1 MLSELV
7 VNELKELQEENQG
20 FTVTDLGSASWC
32 FRKLH
37 ALNEQLKEYEALR
50 LAEITRINDWFDSE
64 KGKLENQKMFFTGL
78 LNEYALEQR
87 KANPKFKA
95 STPYGKISFRKQQ
108 PKWNY
113 EDETVL
119 KALKRSNMLNCIK
132 TTEEVKKAELKK
144 VCSVV
149 NGKAVIADTGEII
162 EGITVEEQPEAI
174 KIEVI

>member
-7 VNELKELQEENQG
+7 KSELEELKEEHQG
-20 FTVTDLGSASWC
+20 FRVTDLDSANWC
-32 FRKLH
+32 FRKLQ
-37 ALNEQLKEYEALR
+37 ALKEQREEFEMLAK
-50 LAEITRINDWFDSE
+50 AEIDRITNWLNTE
-64 KGKLENQKMFFTGL
+64 LKKIEVNEEFFNML
-78 LNEYALEQR
+78 LSSYAVEQR
-87 KANPKFKA
+87 KANPKFKI
-95 STPYGKISFRKQQ
+95 STPYGKVSFRKQQ

-113 EDETVL
+113 EDKTVL
-119 KALKRSNMLNCIK
+119 KALKRSNMLNLIK